1 MTGIDARGISS
12 LLNHPIGTRIMI
24 RTSLLAATLLAVA
37 SPTHAQEKPQPA
49 EQHAPA
55 GESRIEIRSSPLLS
69 LHMLAR
75 AGVAGAEVPE
85 CVRAAVEEMRATGN
99 AMPWGATDGLFATA
113 NDVAAVRDALV
124 AMSARL
130 PGSAGEHVVAYVD
143 ALEEAQPVFIA
154 DVWPDH
160 ETRIKDAQ
168 VALDAAL
175 DAHGPACMAQ
185 LCRLL
190 GIADPGA
197 VIPAYLVADAPSPGG
212 FTALTRAHGPV
223 CIVSIDSHRGSTL
236 VEATL
241 HEAIHALDARTRE
254 QQPPTVLQALRTA
267 LTQAGISSTDTRMRD
282 LPHTLVFAAAA
293 ETTRREVD
301 PNHVDYAETGGY
313 YAKLPEARTIV
324 LPAWQKYIAGEID
337 AAELVSAI
345 AEHASGSD

>member
-1 MTGIDARGISS
+1 
-12 LLNHPIGTRIMI
+12 MI
-24 RTSLLAATLLAVA
+24 RISLLAAAAILGSA
-37 SPTHAQEKPQPA
+37 SPAHAQEKPSQPA
-49 EQHAPA
+49 EQPA
-55 GESRIEIRSSPLLS
+55 SVGASRIEVHTSPLLS

-75 AGVAGAEVPE
+75 AGAAGAEVPE
-85 CVRAAVEEMRATGN
+85 CARAAVEAMRATGN

-113 NDVAAVRDALV
+113 DDLASIRDALV

-143 ALEEAQPVFIA
+143 ALEESQPAFIA
-154 DVWPDH
+154 DVWPDQ
-160 ETRIKDAQ
+160 EARIEESR

-175 DAHGPACMAQ
+175 DAHGPACMEQ

-197 VIPAYLVADAPSPGG
+197 AIPVYLIADAPSPGG

-254 QQPPTVLQALRTA
+254 QEPPTVLQSLRTA
-267 LTQAGISSTDTRMRD
+267 LTQAGIGATDTRMRD

-293 ETTRREVD
+293 ETTRRDVD
-301 PNHVDYAETGGY
+301 PNHVDYADTGGY
-313 YAKLPEARTIV
+313 YAKFPEARAIV
-324 LPAWQKYIAGEID
+324 LPSWQKYIAGEID
-337 AAELVSAI
+337 AAGLVSAI